1 MAVVSMCMAQNIISD
16 SKVAQFFY
24 HLFTLMQH
32 YGNKC
37 GTDSL
42 YWSSYYFISYIETWK
57 MIDISIFIKDYFQR
71 GPYTTPVS
79 TLRYW
84 LTGKYVISKEDHIPP
99 QLVP

>member
-42 YWSSYYFISYIETWK
+42 YWSSYYFISYIKTWK

-71 GPYTTPVS
+71 GPYTPHTVELESYFKPKIYLGNIGTWFFVQ
-79 TLRYW
+79 W
-84 LTGKYVISKEDHIPP
+84 
-99 QLVP
+99 